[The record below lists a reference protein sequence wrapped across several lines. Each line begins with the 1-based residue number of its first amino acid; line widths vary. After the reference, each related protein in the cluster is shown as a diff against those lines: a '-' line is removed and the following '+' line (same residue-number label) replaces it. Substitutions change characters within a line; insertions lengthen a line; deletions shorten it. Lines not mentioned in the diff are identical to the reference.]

1 MSEEFTRKETA
12 VRDRYRSG
20 ECGQGRLKFL
30 IVLTIIF
37 SVGYVLYQYVP
48 VAYQAFV
55 FKDFMQHEVDVA
67 AASGYDTTWLKT
79 QLAKSAPEYGVPGD
93 AVILPSNRDGR
104 LLLNVKYT
112 RQIPLP
118 GYVYVYDFDHTV
130 KSTPLF
136 AIR

>member
-1 MSEEFTRKETA
+1 MSEELGKKETA

-37 SVGYVLYQYVP
+37 VVGYVLYQYVP

-55 FKDFMQHEVDVA
+55 LKDFMQHEVDVA

-79 QLAKSAPEYGVPGD
+79 QVTRSGPEYGVPSD
-93 AVILPSNRDGR
+93 AVILPTKSDGR
-104 LLLNVKYT
+104 LQLNIRYT

-118 GYVYVYDFDHTV
+118 GYVYSYEFDHTV
-130 KSTPLF
+130 KSTQLF
-136 AIR
+136 AVK